1 MHVSFT
7 AHNPKVN
14 SQSSSDVFNYLS
26 KENEK
31 LEDKSLLLNN
41 ENFFSNDFDIKNNNG
56 SNYKMEDCIISIDN
70 NLSSRHKSKESS
82 FYILNIAPS
91 QKELKHIDDL
101 ALVVLKERGLELS
114 DSSDDVFKQYF
125 FEQKNI
131 VTDTLLKDYASDIM
145 NIYSEN
151 MNRDIY
157 VDVNNLPSESE
168 TRKFNEEATKQFDEY
183 LKSFK
188 LDDESLGFV
197 EKVDFVEISN
207 FNELKTNNYEIDYNN
222 EKHNLFL
229 SSSKFEVKDNKL
241 MIDKK
246 YLEQSILSNNLKK
259 EIDLELNKFKV
270 EFKTDWENSKTKFTS
285 LNKVNYDLA
294 NKDFKN
300 FLTENHQKNFYTKVD
315 ATILKSNEDKIFI
328 QIKDNNQNDL
338 QLWVN
343 KSNIFEPQKDYK
355 IDSVSNLKIESNKLT
370 ELKDLGTKRNLK
382 DLELKPLDFGK
393 QLKVDEKEK
402 HLVKVEMKIGKEDKI
417 VLSFNKDVL
426 VKEKG
431 KYFVP
436 NHILEKAKQ
445 NSIKSYVNVKFSEVK
460 ENFKNEIWKENGFN
474 PEKRKLTKD
483 DLMYFAKIENQ
494 RTYKVTNKLDYKL
507 INENNKIQK
516 QIDEV
521 KKAKGVRTTTIARLE
536 SKLHRDKHTGEIIKE
551 GVVKGG
557 NNKHL
562 HIVVSKYDAILPK
575 HHKMS
580 LSPNSTQK
588 NSKMPTGK
596 QVGFNRDNFFKKV
609 EKGFDQKF
617 EFKREINNTYQY
629 KNETAKLSRL
639 GNTITKPLMNEV
651 VKEIKKEINNPITQL
666 KQEINPIGKLKQELK
681 FVPFPTSIPKS
692 KLDLLIKVGKF
703 IVQSVDKG
711 LKM

>member
-7 AHNPKVN
+7 AHNPKSN

-26 KENEK
+26 KENEN
-31 LEDKSLLLNN
+31 LENKSLLLNN
-41 ENFFSNDFDIKNNNG
+41 ENFFSNDFDVKNNNG
-56 SNYKMEDCIISIDN
+56 SNYEMNDCVSAIDN

-101 ALVVLKERGLELS
+101 STIILKERGLELS
-114 DSSDDVFKQYF
+114 SNSDEIFKQYY

-145 NIYSEN
+145 NIYAEN

-157 VDVNNLPSESE
+157 VDVNNLPTEYE
-168 TRKFNEEATKQFDEY
+168 TKNFNEETNKQLNEY
-183 LKSFK
+183 LKNFN
-188 LDDESLGFV
+188 LDDESLGFS
-197 EKVDFVEISN
+197 EKKEIIEISN
-207 FNELKTNNYEIDYNN
+207 FNQIKSNYFEIEYNN
-222 EKHNLFL
+222 QKEILFL
-229 SSSKFEVKDNKL
+229 SSSKYEIENNKL
-241 MIDKK
+241 ILDKN
-246 YLEQSILSNNLKK
+246 YLEQSITKNHLKIK
-259 EIDLELNKFKV
+259 NDLELNKLKLDFKN
-270 EFKTDWENSKTKFTS
+270 DWENSKQKFNS
-285 LNKVNYDLA
+285 LGKINYDLA

-300 FLTENHQKNFYTKVD
+300 FLTENHQKDFYTKTD
-315 ATILKSNEDKIFI
+315 AIILKNNDDKIFI
-328 QIKDNNQNDL
+328 QIKDNNQKDL

-343 KSNIFEPQKDYK
+343 KSDIFDSQKKYK
-355 IDSVSNLKIESNKLT
+355 IDDVSILKIDSNKLI
-370 ELKDLGTKRNLK
+370 ELKDLGTKRNLI
-382 DLELKPLDFGK
+382 DLELKSLDFGK
-393 QLKVDEKEK
+393 QLKEDEKLK
-402 HLVKVEMKIGKEDKI
+402 HLVKIEMKINTNDKI

-426 VKEKG
+426 VKENG

-445 NSIKSYVNVKFSEVK
+445 NSIKSYINVKFSDVK
-460 ENFKNEIWKENGFN
+460 ENIKNEIWKTNGFN

-507 INENNKIQK
+507 INENSKILK
-516 QIDEV
+516 KIDEI
-521 KKAKGVRTTTIARLE
+521 KTKGASKITIAKLE
-536 SKLHRDKHTGEIIKE
+536 NKLHRDKHTGVIIKD

-562 HIVVSKYDAILPK
+562 HIVVSKYDKVLPK
-575 HHKMS
+575 HHKIS
-580 LSPNSTQK
+580 LSPNSNQK

-596 QVGFNRDNFFKKV
+596 QVGFNRDTFFKKV

-639 GNTITKPLMNEV
+639 GNAITKPLANEV
-651 VKEIKKEINNPITQL
+651 VKEIKKEINNPISQL

-681 FVPFPTSIPKS
+681 FVPFPTSIPKG
-692 KLDLLIKVGKF
+692 KLDVLIKVGKF
-703 IVQSVDKG
+703 IVQSLDKG

>member
-7 AHNPKVN
+7 VHNPKSN

-26 KENEK
+26 KENEN
-31 LEDKSLLLNN
+31 LENKSLLLNN
-41 ENFFSNDFDIKNNNG
+41 ENFFSNDFDVKNNNG
-56 SNYKMEDCIISIDN
+56 SNYEMNDCVSAIDN

-101 ALVVLKERGLELS
+101 STIILKERGLELS
-114 DSSDDVFKQYF
+114 SNSDEIFKQYY

-145 NIYSEN
+145 NIYAEN

-157 VDVNNLPSESE
+157 VDVNNLPTESE
-168 TRKFNEEATKQFDEY
+168 TKNFNEETNKQLNEY
-183 LKSFK
+183 LKNFN
-188 LDDESLGFV
+188 LDDESLGFS
-197 EKVDFVEISN
+197 EKKEIIEISN
-207 FNELKTNNYEIDYNN
+207 FNQIKSNYFEIEYNN
-222 EKHNLFL
+222 QKEILFL
-229 SSSKFEVKDNKL
+229 SSSKYEIENNKL
-241 MIDKK
+241 IIDKN
-246 YLEQSILSNNLKK
+246 YLEQSITNNNLKIK
-259 EIDLELNKFKV
+259 NDLELNKLKLDFKN
-270 EFKTDWENSKTKFTS
+270 DWENSKQKFNS
-285 LNKVNYDLA
+285 LGKINYDLA

-300 FLTENHQKNFYTKVD
+300 FLTENHQKDFYTKTD
-315 ATILKSNEDKIFI
+315 AIILKNNDDKIFI
-328 QIKDNNQNDL
+328 QIKDNNQKDL

-343 KSNIFEPQKDYK
+343 KSDIFDSQKKYK
-355 IDSVSNLKIESNKLT
+355 IDDVSILKIDSNKLI
-370 ELKDLGTKRNLK
+370 ELKDLGTKRNLI
-382 DLELKPLDFGK
+382 DLELKSLDFGK
-393 QLKVDEKEK
+393 QLKEDEKLK
-402 HLVKVEMKIGKEDKI
+402 HLVKIEMKINTNDKI

-426 VKEKG
+426 VKENG

-445 NSIKSYVNVKFSEVK
+445 NSIKSYINVKFSDVK
-460 ENFKNEIWKENGFN
+460 ENIKNEIWKTNGFN

-507 INENNKIQK
+507 INENSKILK
-516 QIDEV
+516 KIDEI
-521 KKAKGVRTTTIARLE
+521 KTKGASKITITKLE
-536 SKLHRDKHTGEIIKE
+536 NKLHRDKHTGVIIKD

-562 HIVVSKYDAILPK
+562 HIVVSKYDKVLPK

-580 LSPNSTQK
+580 LSPNSNQK

-596 QVGFNRDNFFKKV
+596 QVGFNRDTFFKKV

-639 GNTITKPLMNEV
+639 GNAITKPLANEV
-651 VKEIKKEINNPITQL
+651 VKEIKKEINNPISQL

-681 FVPFPTSIPKS
+681 FVPFPTSIPKG
-692 KLDLLIKVGKF
+692 KLDVLIKVGKF
-703 IVQSVDKG
+703 IVQSLDKG